1 MRLTDLIPLPSNIN
15 PGLSPARQTTML
27 ALLGSPRDNL
37 TADCQQPTNRTLIN
51 LLAAGD
57 LGIFRVYGL
66 KHAVADLERIF
77 RDIESEQR
85 EVFDS
90 LGYSGMLC
98 TRLVR
103 GSTSSIS
110 NHAWGTAIDLNLDG
124 RLDVVGD
131 HQVQQ
136 GLALIAPIFNRHGW
150 YWGAGFGRED
160 AMHFE
165 VSDERM
171 RQWHAE
177 GVLTGRAPHLP
188 DDSLSQGDR
197 GAEVLALQKRLQ
209 ALGFSLEADGSF
221 GPITRAALVSFQT
234 SQALPPSG
242 SLDAD
247 TAAALA
253 EAVAPEE
260 TDDRTPILL
269 LGTQGAA
276 VSQWQEFLVQQALLQ
291 PGSVDGEF
299 GPVTRSATIAFQTQ
313 HRLVPDGVVGPKTR
327 AEAEALGLGRAAPPE
342 VRTGTLRRMRNDELT
357 ADIIQQAPRLL
368 REHFSQPIGTQVPFM
383 SGGRP
388 LVGVLEWHFNERRG
402 KHKGFSV
409 FVPIT

>member
-1 MRLTDLIPLPSNIN
+1 MRLTDLIPRPSNIN
-15 PGLSPARQTTML
+15 QGLSPARQTTML
-27 ALLGSPRDNL
+27 ALLGSPRDTL
-37 TADCQQPTNRTLIN
+37 SDECQQPTNRTLID
-51 LLAAGD
+51 LLARGD
-57 LGIFRVYGL
+57 LGIFRVFGL
-66 KHAVADLERIF
+66 KHAVADLEQIF
-77 RDIESEQR
+77 QAIKQEQR

-131 HQVQQ
+131 NQVQR

-188 DDSLSQGDR
+188 DDFLSQGDR
-197 GAEVLALQKRLQ
+197 GAEVVALQQRLQ
-209 ALGFSLEADGSF
+209 ALGFTLQADGSF

-234 SQALPPSG
+234 SQALRPSG

-253 EAVAPEE
+253 EAGAVEE
-260 TDDRTPILL
+260 TGDRSAILL
-269 LGTQGAA
+269 LGSRGAA
-276 VSQWQEFLVQQALLQ
+276 VTQWQEFLEQQGLLG

-299 GPVTRSATIAFQTQ
+299 GPTTRNATAAFQGQ
-313 HRLVPDGVVGPKTR
+313 QGLVPDGVVGPKTR
-327 AEAEALGLGRAAPPE
+327 AEAEAVGLGRAAPPE
-342 VRTGTLRRMRNDELT
+342 VRSGSLRRMKNSELT

-368 REHFSQPIGTQVPFM
+368 REHYPKPIGTQIPFM
-383 SGGRP
+383 SDAKP
-388 LVGVLEWHFNERRG
+388 LVGVLEWHFDERRG

-409 FVPIT
+409 FVPIA